1 MTARSAAPTPRQ
13 TGYAKGDETRRTIL
27 KAALAEFGD
36 HGFNAATT
44 RGIATRANV
53 TLPSL
58 SYYFG
63 NKEGVY
69 RACAQEI
76 VDRYVEAMAA
86 TAGTAMSGS
95 KAVSRDSC
103 AIELRQ
109 VVRRLAQF
117 VAGSDDSR
125 AWSAFVSREMQ
136 EQGPA
141 FEILYRRLWAPGLQ
155 LLARLISGA
164 KGARDVRDEDK
175 LDALMLVSSL
185 VAFQSGRAVSLR
197 MMTWRKLDDRAL
209 DQLLAAAD
217 RLVDGVIGK
226 SRLNDSTR

>member
-1 MTARSAAPTPRQ
+1 MNARNASPTRQ

-27 KAALAEFGD
+27 AAALAEFGD

-44 RGIATRANV
+44 RGIAGRAGV
-53 TLPSL
+53 PLPSL

-76 VDRYVEAMAA
+76 VDRYTEAMATPA
-86 TAGTAMSGS
+86 GIALSELGTASPD
-95 KAVSRDSC
+95 AC
-103 AIELRQ
+103 ATRLRQ
-109 VVRRLAQF
+109 VVRRLAEF
-117 VAGSDDSR
+117 VVGSDDSR
-125 AWSAFVSREMQ
+125 VWSGFVTREMQ

-155 LLARLISGA
+155 LLSRLIAGA
-164 KGARDVRDEDK
+164 NGANEIRDQDR

-197 MMTWRKLDDRAL
+197 IMAWRKLDAAAL
-209 DQLLAAAD
+209 DQLFAAID
-217 RLVDGVIGK
+217 RLMDGIVRKRG
-226 SRLNDSTR
+226 